1 MLSGNQAFIWATQS
15 AGKTFHCMSL
25 AFVLFIWAHFTED
38 SWLKIHPVSCTLIPG
53 EGMRMSE

>member
-1 MLSGNQAFIWATQS
+1 MLSGNQAFIWDTQS
-15 AGKTFHCMSL
+15 AGETFHCMST

-53 EGMRMSE
+53 VGMRMSE